1 MEYYSALNRF
11 ELFSH
16 EEIWRKL
23 KCMLLT
29 EKSQFEKAIYCVIL
43 TIRTSGKDKKKVKEI
58 VKTKSVVAVGRRDEL
73 VEHRGVLAQ

>member
-1 MEYYSALNRF
+1 MENYSALKRF

>member
-1 MEYYSALNRF
+1 
-11 ELFSH
+11 
-16 EEIWRKL
+16 
-23 KCMLLT
+23 MLLT